1 VIGDEIIILFNMP
14 FPKRICVFCAS
25 SKQVDQKYF
34 DEAQNLARLLAQE
47 DITAVYGGGAVGLMG
62 ALADAIIAA
71 GGKITGILPR
81 FMEEVEWG
89 HKKITDMVLVEDMH
103 ERKKLLIKDVDA
115 IVALPGGTGTLEELF
130 EVVSLKRLGLFLK
143 PVILINTGGYYD
155 PLLEMFDRM
164 VKEKFLRPEH
174 LKMLTIIDNASQT
187 IEAIKTS
194 PAWDK
199 DAIKTAGL

>member
-1 VIGDEIIILFNMP
+1 MP
-14 FPKRICVFCAS
+14 SLKKICVFCAS
-25 SKQVDQKYF
+25 SKQVDKKYF
-34 DEAQNLARLLAQE
+34 DEAKNLASLLASE
-47 DITAVYGGGAVGLMG
+47 NIMAVYGGGAVGLMG
-62 ALADAIIAA
+62 ALADAMIEA

-89 HKKITDMVLVEDMH
+89 HKRITDMVLVEDMH

-115 IVALPGGTGTLEELF
+115 IIALPGGTGTLEELI
-130 EVVSLKRLGLFLK
+130 EVISLKRLGLFLK

-164 VKEKFLRPEH
+164 VKEKFLRPGH
-174 LKMLTIIDNASQT
+174 LKMLTVISSASEV

-194 PAWDK
+194 PAWNK